1 MPPGARAAAPP
12 NPPLVPTGRA
22 AALRAAARPAAHR
35 QGVGRRRRLGERVRC
50 AHLEGIEVGAARG
63 APIQLGAS
71 CFSGRG
77 CAIESGETGGKVKP
91 DTTLG
96 LLAGPPETPE
106 RLQGGGALSGGA
118 PPPEAIDLMG
128 MNVAPPEA
136 GNGEGGDAS
145 TPWFSGQDA
154 RGPAR
159 LASTVDDAPAGGAFA
174 PHLVGQR
181 QKRSPRG
188 RACVRAGRPGA
199 GRSRTEAPTRRR
211 RTSSHGG
218 QCPRRTTGAELEA
231 RALPR
236 EPQRIERLS
245 AIVSGAGACHHW
257 GSAMAT
263 WGRASGPPNPPL
275 VPTGRAAALRAA
287 ARPAAHRQG
296 VGRRRRLGE
305 RVRCA
310 HLEGI
315 EVGAARGAPIQL
327 GASCFSGRGCAIES
341 GETGGKVKPGT
352 TLGLLAGPPERPER
366 LQGGGALSGGAPPP
380 EAIDL
385 MGMNVAPHEA
395 GDGEGGD
402 ASTSWFSGQDARGPA
417 RLASTVD
424 EAPTGG
430 AFAPPPGWATT
441 EAISPGGACV
451 RAGRPGAGRSRTEAP
466 TRRRRMSSHGGRC
479 PRRTAGAEPE
489 ARALPRQRQRIERLS
504 AIVSGAGACHHWG
517 SAMATWGRASG
528 PPNPPLVPTVRAAA
542 LRAAART
549 AAHRQTVGRAG
560 VVPKWAGQEAP
571 ACVGH
576 TVMLGVGAHKRGLV
590 LVSGGSDEHVRRR

>member
-1 MPPGARAAAPP
+1 MGMNVAPPEAGDGEGGDASTPWFSGQDARGPARLASTVDEAPTGGAFAPPPGWATTETISPGASLRARWASGSSSLTHRSADATEANVVARRPVSARNRRRRTGSSRVAPTATAHRAAFRHRLGGV
-12 NPPLVPTGRA
+12 LVPSLGFRNGHLGPCIGPAQQA
-22 AALRAAARPAAHR
+22 AGADGPGSLAPLGSPARGTPADRWA
-35 QGVGRRRRLGERVRC
+35 GRRLGERVRC
-50 AHLEGIEVGAARG
+50 AYLEGIEVGAARG

-91 DTTLG
+91 GTTLG
-96 LLAGPPETPE
+96 LLAGPPERPE

-275 VPTGRAAALRAA
+275 VPTVRAAALRAA
-287 ARPAAHRQG
+287 ARPAAHRQTVG
-296 VGRRRRLGE
+296 LNRFAVGR
-305 RVRCA
+305 
-310 HLEGI
+310 
-315 EVGAARGAPIQL
+315 
-327 GASCFSGRGCAIES
+327 
-341 GETGGKVKPGT
+341 
-352 TLGLLAGPPERPER
+352 
-366 LQGGGALSGGAPPP
+366 
-380 EAIDL
+380 
-385 MGMNVAPHEA
+385 
-395 GDGEGGD
+395 
-402 ASTSWFSGQDARGPA
+402 W
-417 RLASTVD
+417 
-424 EAPTGG
+424 
-430 AFAPPPGWATT
+430 
-441 EAISPGGACV
+441 
-451 RAGRPGAGRSRTEAP
+451 
-466 TRRRRMSSHGGRC
+466 
-479 PRRTAGAEPE
+479 
-489 ARALPRQRQRIERLS
+489 
-504 AIVSGAGACHHWG
+504 
-517 SAMATWGRASG
+517 
-528 PPNPPLVPTVRAAA
+528 
-542 LRAAART
+542 
-549 AAHRQTVGRAG
+549 
-560 VVPKWAGQEAP
+560 
-571 ACVGH
+571 
-576 TVMLGVGAHKRGLV
+576 
-590 LVSGGSDEHVRRR
+590 

>member
-1 MPPGARAAAPP
+1 MVKAETPRLPGSAGKTRAAQRGWLRWSTTRRREAPSHPTWLGNDRSDLPGGEPACALGVRGLVAHAQKRRRDGGERRRTEASVRAEPPAPNWKLGRCPESHSASSGFPLSSRGRARAIIGVPQGPPGAVHR
-12 NPPLVPTGRA
+12 
-22 AALRAAARPAAHR
+22 ARPTRRWCRRSGQPRCAR
-35 QGVGRRRRLGERVRC
+35 QPGPRHTGKPLGGGGVWGERVRC
-50 AHLEGIEVGAARG
+50 AHMEGIEVGAARG

-159 LASTVDDAPAGGAFA
+159 LASMVDDAPTGGAFA

-275 VPTGRAAALRAA
+275 VPTVRAAALRAA
-287 ARPAAHRQG
+287 ARPAAHRQT

-315 EVGAARGAPIQL
+315 EVGAARGAPIGL

-341 GETGGKVKPGT
+341 GEPGGKVKAGT
-352 TLGLLAGPPERPER
+352 TLGLLAGPPE
-366 LQGGGALSGGAPPP
+366 
-380 EAIDL
+380 I
-385 MGMNVAPHEA
+385 
-395 GDGEGGD
+395 
-402 ASTSWFSGQDARGPA
+402 
-417 RLASTVD
+417 
-424 EAPTGG
+424 
-430 AFAPPPGWATT
+430 
-441 EAISPGGACV
+441 
-451 RAGRPGAGRSRTEAP
+451 
-466 TRRRRMSSHGGRC
+466 
-479 PRRTAGAEPE
+479 
-489 ARALPRQRQRIERLS
+489 
-504 AIVSGAGACHHWG
+504 
-517 SAMATWGRASG
+517 
-528 PPNPPLVPTVRAAA
+528 
-542 LRAAART
+542 
-549 AAHRQTVGRAG
+549 
-560 VVPKWAGQEAP
+560 
-571 ACVGH
+571 
-576 TVMLGVGAHKRGLV
+576 
-590 LVSGGSDEHVRRR
+590 